1 MVLIY
6 WIIEMALNFL
16 YIRYL
21 NKNLIIFNN
30 MCNNS
35 FHTIRW
41 CAKILCFML
50 KDALWKNYKLVFW
63 FPNRLHFFFDT
74 FITTAGGGKSILKSS
89 FSNFRKWQ
97 VTLNQKMKNRFLE
110 EDGIITLYVCTNK
123 FSHINRRILWE
134 SSEKPWIG
142 STYDLSIII
151 PKLFILISE
160 KNNHH

>member
-1 MVLIY
+1 MY
-6 WIIEMALNFL
+6 H
-16 YIRYL
+16 
-21 NKNLIIFNN
+21 
-30 MCNNS
+30 S
-35 FHTIRW
+35 FYTIRW
-41 CAKILCFML
+41 CVKMICFML

-63 FPNRLHFFFDT
+63 FPNRLHFFYVT
-74 FITTAGGGKSILKSS
+74 FNTLAGGGISILKSS

-110 EDGIITLYVCTNK
+110 EDGIITLYICTTK

-142 STYDLSIII
+142 STYNLSIII
-151 PKLFILISE
+151 PKLFIMISE